1 MAISLYDQCTTTDW
15 ENIALRVSQVSAAL
29 ALVISIVA
37 LSLGTLIEPSERTF
51 LFLSTGLKSHQLH
64 QLPLLLLPSSSFYFL
79 FISSSLVFSPTS
91 SSFFSLQLLSP
102 SSFSL
107 SRIFVLGFFLYPS
120 CRLSAEHL
128 GAPDNIL
135 LHTCRRSL
143 LLQRIRSQSCGKRT
157 NIVNTL

>member
-51 LFLSTGLKSHQLH
+51 LILSTGLKSHQLH
-64 QLPLLLLPSSSFYFL
+64 RPTLLLPPHSYLFFSSLLSFLLLLPFPNTTSPFFL
-79 FISSSLVFSPTS
+79 LPLCRIS
-91 SSFFSLQLLSP
+91 
-102 SSFSL
+102 
-107 SRIFVLGFFLYPS
+107 VLGFFLHPCS
-120 CRLSAEHL
+120 RLSAEHM
-128 GAPDNIL
+128 GAADNLL

-143 LLQRIRSQSCGKRT
+143 LLQRIRSQSCGERT
-157 NIVNTL
+157 NMINTL